1 MRKLILPSLLVLGLL
16 PSLASSQAPVQM
28 QITIGLPPQ
37 PPLLVIQPG
46 IQVVENF
53 GDEVFF
59 TGGWYWVRR
68 DNGWYRARAPRAAF
82 VWVEPHRVP
91 PGLVRLP
98 PGHYRHFRREQAR
111 AEERAWREHQK
122 AERREWKEHQKAEKR
137 ARKEQRGHGRGHGE
151 RDRD

>member
-1 MRKLILPSLLVLGLL
+1 
-16 PSLASSQAPVQM
+16 
-28 QITIGLPPQ
+28 
-37 PPLLVIQPG
+37 
-46 IQVVENF
+46 
-53 GDEVFF
+53 
-59 TGGWYWVRR
+59 
-68 DNGWYRARAPRAAF
+68 
-82 VWVEPHRVP
+82 VP

-122 AERREWKEHQKAEKR
+122 AERREWKERQKAEKR